1 MITKMERETVH
12 TQGGKT
18 QTQDTHQD
26 TSLTIRPGN
35 GQDLE
40 HGQIRAGMM
49 KGQGTQTMM

>member
-1 MITKMERETVH
+1 MARKTVH

-18 QTQDTHQD
+18 QTQDTRQD